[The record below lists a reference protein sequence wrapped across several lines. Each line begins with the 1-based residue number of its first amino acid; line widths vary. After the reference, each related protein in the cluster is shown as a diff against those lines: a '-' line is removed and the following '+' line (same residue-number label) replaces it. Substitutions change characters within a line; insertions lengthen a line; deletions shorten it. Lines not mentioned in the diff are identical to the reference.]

1 MKSFALLIAAT
12 ASVVNALA
20 FPELSERHGPPSY
33 PHPGPTG
40 PGWNLKQFTSLVVF
54 GDSYSDDSLLGYFIN
69 SGGKPPPVG
78 WVNPPVSSKNIQC
91 QQT

>member
-1 MKSFALLIAAT
+1 MKSFAPLIAAT

-40 PGWNLKQFTSLVVF
+40 PRLELEAVHQPCCLWGQ
-54 GDSYSDDSLLGYFIN
+54 LLG
-69 SGGKPPPVG
+69 
-78 WVNPPVSSKNIQC
+78 
-91 QQT
+91 